1 MVGVIQTFYKYI
13 ESDSIEI
20 SFMCFLGTLG
30 SSYFPFSLLLGKKL
44 KIISDLIFSLTPG
57 SLQTYMASVKKIRVF
72 FSNAKNLDK
81 IIWFPGYIITLLT
94 KRSIILKNSQES
106 TSAEVFF

>member
-30 SSYFPFSLLLGKKL
+30 SSYFPFSLLLGKNIEDNL
-44 KIISDLIFSLTPG
+44 GLNIFFDSWK
-57 SLQTYMASVKKIRVF
+57 SA
-72 FSNAKNLDK
+72 NLHS
-81 IIWFPGYIITLLT
+81 F
-94 KRSIILKNSQES
+94 R
-106 TSAEVFF
+106 

>member
-30 SSYFPFSLLLGKKL
+30 SSYFPFSLLSGKNIEDNLGL
-44 KIISDLIFSLTPG
+44 NIFFDSWK
-57 SLQTYMASVKKIRVF
+57 SA
-72 FSNAKNLDK
+72 NLHG
-81 IIWFPGYIITLLT
+81 F
-94 KRSIILKNSQES
+94 R
-106 TSAEVFF
+106 

>member
-30 SSYFPFSLLLGKKL
+30 SSYFPFSLLLGKNIEDNL
-44 KIISDLIFSLTPG
+44 GLNIFFDSWK
-57 SLQTYMASVKKIRVF
+57 SA
-72 FSNAKNLDK
+72 NLHG
-81 IIWFPGYIITLLT
+81 F
-94 KRSIILKNSQES
+94 R
-106 TSAEVFF
+106 

>member
-30 SSYFPFSLLLGKKL
+30 SSYFPFSLLLGKNIEYNL
-44 KIISDLIFSLTPG
+44 GLNIFFDSWK
-57 SLQTYMASVKKIRVF
+57 SA
-72 FSNAKNLDK
+72 NLHG
-81 IIWFPGYIITLLT
+81 F
-94 KRSIILKNSQES
+94 R
-106 TSAEVFF
+106 